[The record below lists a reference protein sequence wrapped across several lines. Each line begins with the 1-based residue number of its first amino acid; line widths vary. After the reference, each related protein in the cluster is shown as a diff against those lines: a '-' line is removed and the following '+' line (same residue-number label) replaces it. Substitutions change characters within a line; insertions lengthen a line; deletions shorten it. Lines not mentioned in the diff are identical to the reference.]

1 MMLAHKNTANEY
13 SSTKVQKNA
22 FLKYFIEIDYRRVN
36 LIKAINYKVFFEN
49 VYQQILKQLDYFNR
63 TVRLQILKSK
73 KWKNWGI
80 S

>member
-73 KWKNWGI
+73 K
-80 S
+80 